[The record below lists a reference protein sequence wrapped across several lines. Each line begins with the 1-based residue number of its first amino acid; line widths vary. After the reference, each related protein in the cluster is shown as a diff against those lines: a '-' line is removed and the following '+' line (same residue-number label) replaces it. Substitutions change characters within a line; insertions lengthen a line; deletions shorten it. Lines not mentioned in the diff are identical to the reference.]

1 MNVPLPEVS
10 EGPNKESGEIQLV
23 VFQLAGCE
31 LGVGIRQVREI
42 IRVSEMTMMPKAP
55 KFLEGIINLRGRIIP
70 VLDLKRRFDMPLV
83 EKTDETRV
91 LVVEI
96 QEQALGLL
104 VDKVVEVLRFSPE
117 LIEPAV
123 EPLLNIGVDF
133 IAGWVRIKQRLILL
147 FRLEKI
153 FTFDE
158 IKALPDWE
166 KVSRKEVKNLGH

>member
-1 MNVPLPEVS
+1 
-10 EGPNKESGEIQLV
+10 
-23 VFQLAGCE
+23 
-31 LGVGIRQVREI
+31 
-42 IRVSEMTMMPKAP
+42 
-55 KFLEGIINLRGRIIP
+55 
-70 VLDLKRRFDMPLV
+70 
-83 EKTDETRV
+83 
-91 LVVEI
+91 
-96 QEQALGLL
+96 
-104 VDKVVEVLRFSPE
+104 KVVEVLRFSPE